1 MVEQHEIAWGMAKLL
16 ELNTTSF
23 SARCNKNVYGG
34 GSKFVPRRLYEGAT
48 WFRFQ
53 CDSVSN
59 IPNVVHCDS
68 GSCLCCRAAL
78 ASLWRRLER
87 SVNGPAL
94 ESLTKMIAGILLYGY
109 CCEKER
115 TQ

>member
-1 MVEQHEIAWGMAKLL
+1 MSM
-16 ELNTTSF
+16 
-23 SARCNKNVYGG
+23 G
-34 GSKFVPRRLYEGAT
+34 GSKFVPRRLFEGAT
-48 WFRFQ
+48 WFRFR

-68 GSCLCCRAAL
+68 GPCLYCRPAM

-87 SVNGPAL
+87 SINGPAL
-94 ESLTKMIAGILLYGY
+94 ESLTKMIAGIVLYGY
-109 CCEKER
+109 RYEKEE